1 MISGVCRNGAARDAG
16 VVSAVLRVLS
26 LRSCAT
32 SSCGALQLFFTA
44 KNESRSPRAC
54 TYAAAKARFGVAVLC
69 MRYGIPVP
77 VDRIVPVAEI
87 RGPSNELDQRI
98 ITGVITT
105 TPKTHHNNQ
114 IVRSACLSRV
124 RSRLRDG
131 LEHAIQVLAAPH
143 EAQRSRIRG
152 RHAHGQVQRALR
164 DVESRPRH

>member
-44 KNESRSPRAC
+44 KNEPRSPRAC

-87 RGPSNELDQRI
+87 RGPSNELDERI
-98 ITGVITT
+98 ITRVNDDDETL
-105 TPKTHHNNQ
+105 HNNQ
-114 IVRSACLSRV
+114 IVRSPPPFAKPRPSSR
-124 RSRLRDG
+124 S
-131 LEHAIQVLAAPH
+131 ISPISAAPSSRT
-143 EAQRSRIRG
+143 ARSPPN
-152 RHAHGQVQRALR
+152 VKC
-164 DVESRPRH
+164 PP